1 MPDEQRPYPDNL
13 PPEVAFRQLPARQP
27 HNSRAV
33 VYPEIDLPRYAEA
46 EDFHLRWLWRIL
58 RKRRWLIIGIASIIT
73 TLATIGV
80 FRTKDVYEATTTI
93 EIGRDNG
100 TRLNSTGVF
109 IVDEDYLTVTMNT
122 SEVILKST
130 PLLEDVVVQLHLDQN
145 PAFLAPQKKSVWE
158 SLNDI
163 AGKIQRDDASVPPTV
178 FTATTVKSKIE
189 GKRSPEEAERLAPYV
204 GILEGSLRVRPIV
217 DTRAMT
223 IAFTHNDPVIAA
235 SVANAVAQRF
245 VETSFD
251 QKIEKFTSASEWLDR
266 STRELKSKIERSE
279 QALADYTKSNNIYSI
294 DGKATLVAEKLTRL
308 HDLATRAETDR
319 ILKESLYEQVRQGR
333 VAQIPEAFAD
343 TQTAELQRKLGELAT
358 TAAELS
364 VTFGPKYPKM
374 AEINQQMAAI
384 RDQIAASRGQ
394 LEEKLKADYERVV
407 RDENALKAALEEAKA
422 GAAQE
427 NQRAI
432 QYSILKQDVDT
443 AKSLYTEFLQKT
455 NQAYLEVAQQHGNIR
470 VISPARVP
478 KGPIGPNRQR
488 TILMGLLL
496 SLSVGTGLAW
506 LLERF
511 DDSIRNADDVN
522 RYTQLPALAVI
533 PAIGT
538 NNSLL
543 HGRRRK
549 ESPPELLAARSGEK
563 PTAKMQRA
571 RLMEFD
577 GRSPASEAYRAL
589 RTGLLLSAAGNP
601 PKTILVTSVRM
612 EEGKTTTATNTA
624 ISLAQL
630 GASVLLVDCD
640 LRKPSLHDVFGTA
653 RTSGLST
660 YLARNV
666 DIDEVTQDLPG
677 ENLRMIPSGPIPP
690 NPAELL
696 SSERM
701 KRLLAQLGERY
712 DHIVLDTPPLGSVTD
727 AVILST
733 MVDGVI
739 LVVHGGR
746 NSRQAVQ
753 RACHEL
759 SAVGARIFGIVLN
772 NVDLRREGHDDY
784 YYYSYQYSYSADGKR
799 AKT

>member
-1 MPDEQRPYPDNL
+1 MSDQKQYPDNL
-13 PPEVAFRQLPARQP
+13 PDVAFRQLPARQP

-33 VYPEIDLPRYAEA
+33 MYPEMDLPRYGEA
-46 EDFHLRWLWRIL
+46 EDFHLRWLWRIV
-58 RKRRWLIIGIASIIT
+58 RKRRWLIIGIVLIIT
-73 TLATIGV
+73 TLVTIDV
-80 FRTKDVYEATTTI
+80 FRTKPLYEATTTI

-100 TRLNSTGVF
+100 TRVNSNGIF
-109 IVDEDYLTVTMNT
+109 IQEEDYLYVTMNT
-122 SEVILKST
+122 SEVILKSS
-130 PLLEDVVVQLHLDQN
+130 PLLEDVVVQLRLDQN
-145 PAFLAPQKKSVWE
+145 PGFLATQRKSVWE
-158 SLNDI
+158 SINDI
-163 AGKIQRDDASVPPTV
+163 AGKIQQGEASAPPTV
-178 FTATTVKSKIE
+178 FTTTPVKSKIE
-189 GKRSPEEAERLAPYV
+189 GNRSPEEIERLAPYV
-204 GILEGSLRVRPIV
+204 GMLEGSLRVRPIV

-223 IAFTHNDPVIAA
+223 ITFAHTDPVIAA
-235 SVANAVAQRF
+235 SVANAISGRF
-245 VETSFD
+245 VQTSFD
-251 QKIEKFTSASEWLDR
+251 RKVEKFTSASEWLDR

-279 QALADYTKSNNIYSI
+279 QALADYTKTNNIYSTE
-294 DGKATLVAEKLTRL
+294 GKATLITAKLSHL

-319 ILKESLYEQVRQGR
+319 ILKESLYDQVRQGR

-343 TQTAELQRKLGELAT
+343 TQTVELQRKLGELAT
-358 TAAELS
+358 TVAELS
-364 VTFGPKYPKM
+364 VTYGPKYPKM

-384 RDQIAASRGQ
+384 RDQIAASRSL

-407 RDENALKAALEEAKA
+407 RGESALKAALVEAKA

-427 NQRAI
+427 NQSAI

-455 NQAYLEVAQQHGNIR
+455 NQAYLEVAQQQSNIR
-470 VISPARVP
+470 VISPAHVP
-478 KGPIGPNRQR
+478 KSPVSPNRQR
-488 TILMGLLL
+488 TIFIGLLL
-496 SLSVGTGLAW
+496 SLSGGIGLAW

-511 DDSIRNADDVN
+511 DDSIRNVDDVN

-533 PAIGT
+533 PAIGSK
-538 NNSLL
+538 NSLL
-543 HGRRRK
+543 NGRRRK
-549 ESPPELLAARSGEK
+549 ESQPEVLALGSGEK
-563 PTAKMQRA
+563 PSAKMQRA

-589 RTGLLLSAAGNP
+589 RTALLLSAAGNP

-630 GASVLLVDCD
+630 GASVLLIDCD
-640 LRKPSLHDVFGTA
+640 LRKPSVHDVFGTS
-653 RTSGLST
+653 RNSGLST

-666 DIDEVTQDLPG
+666 EIDAITQDLPG
-677 ENLRMIPSGPIPP
+677 ENLHMIPSGPIPP

-701 KRLLAQLGERY
+701 KGLLAQLSERY
-712 DHIVLDTPPLGSVTD
+712 DHIVLDSPPLGSVTD

-733 MVDGVI
+733 MVSGVI

-746 NSRQAVQ
+746 NSRHAVQ

-759 SAVGARIFGIVLN
+759 SAVGARVFGIVLN
-772 NVDLRREGHDDY
+772 NVDVRREGHDDY

-799 AKT
+799 SKN

>member
-1 MPDEQRPYPDNL
+1 MSDQKRYPDNL
-13 PPEVAFRQLPARQP
+13 PPEVTFRQLPARQA
-27 HNSRAV
+27 HDSGAV
-33 VYPEIDLPRYAEA
+33 IYPEIDLPRYGEA
-46 EDFHLRWLWRIL
+46 EDFHLRMLWRIV

-73 TLATIGV
+73 TLVTIDV
-80 FRTKDVYEATTTI
+80 FRTKPLYEATTTI

-100 TRLNSTGVF
+100 ARINSNGLF
-109 IVDEDYLTVTMNT
+109 IQEEDYLNVTMNT
-122 SEVILKST
+122 SEVILKSL
-130 PLLEDVVVQLHLDQN
+130 PLLEDVVVQLRLDQN
-145 PAFLAPQKKSVWE
+145 PAFLASQKKSVWE
-158 SLNDI
+158 SLHEI
-163 AGKIQRDDASVPPTV
+163 AGKIQRDDASAPPAV
-178 FTATTVKSKIE
+178 FTATAMKSKIE
-189 GKRSPEEAERLAPYV
+189 GNRSPEEVERLAPYV
-204 GILEGSLRVRPIV
+204 GMLEESLRVRPIL

-223 IAFTHNDPVIAA
+223 LTFKHTDPVIAA
-235 SVANAVAQRF
+235 GVANAIAQRF

-251 QKIEKFTSASEWLDR
+251 KKIEKFTSASEWLDR

-279 QALADYTKSNNIYSI
+279 QALADYTKTNNIYST
-294 DGKATLVAEKLTRL
+294 DGKATLVAEKLSRL

-343 TQTAELQRKLGELAT
+343 TKTVELQRKLGELAT

-364 VTFGPKYPKM
+364 VTYGPKYPKM

-384 RDQIAASRGQ
+384 RDQIAAGRVQ

-432 QYSILKQDVDT
+432 QYSLLKQDVDT

-455 NQAYLEVAQQHGNIR
+455 NQAYLEVAQQQSNIR
-470 VISPARVP
+470 IISPARVP
-478 KGPIGPNRQR
+478 KEPVSPNRQR
-488 TILMGLLL
+488 TILIGLLL
-496 SLSVGTGLAW
+496 SLSGGIGLAW

-511 DDSIRNADDVN
+511 DDSIRSVDDVN

-533 PAIGT
+533 PVIGA
-538 NNSLL
+538 NKSLL
-543 HGRRRK
+543 NGRRRK
-549 ESPPELLAARSGEK
+549 DNTPELLALGSGDK
-563 PTAKMQRA
+563 ASAIMQRA

-589 RTGLLLSAAGNP
+589 RTALLLSAAGNP

-624 ISLAQL
+624 IALAQL
-630 GASVLLVDCD
+630 GASVLLIDCD
-640 LRKPSLHDVFGTA
+640 MRNPSVHDVFGTS
-653 RTSGLST
+653 RTLGLST
-660 YLARNV
+660 YLVRNV
-666 DIDEVTQDLPG
+666 EIDELTQDLPG
-677 ENLRMIPSGPIPP
+677 ENLRMISSGPIPP

-701 KRLLAQLGERY
+701 KRLLAQLSERY
-712 DHIVLDTPPLGSVTD
+712 DHIVLDSPPLASVTD

-733 MVDGVI
+733 MVNGVI

-784 YYYSYQYSYSADGKR
+784 YYYSYQYSYSADAKR
-799 AKT
+799 TKT